1 MATNTSPVKNAAAS
15 VSIDDNGEKRKIA
28 LVTGA
33 NGQDGSYLIELL
45 LDKGYVVHGLKR
57 RASSYN
63 HPRLEHIVDAKSE
76 SRKLGGGLENWAGCA
91 NGGVRA
97 ACPAA
102 PPAYSPAQLAR
113 TLRVARAQGVAA
125 GAAGAAAPCL
135 PPRARVSFFRAQSPL
150 MGRFRRAP
158 PPPPA
163 PLPPP
168 HPRRA
173 H

>member
-15 VSIDDNGEKRKIA
+15 VAVDANGEKRKIA

-76 SRKLGGGLENWAGCA
+76 SEFGRRDWKIGRGREWG
-91 NGGVRA
+91 R
-97 ACPAA
+97 
-102 PPAYSPAQLAR
+102 
-113 TLRVARAQGVAA
+113 LR
-125 GAAGAAAPCL
+125 CL
-135 PPRARVSFFRAQSPL
+135 P
-150 MGRFRRAP
+150 RR
-158 PPPPA
+158 PA
-163 PLPPP
+163 CLFSTPT
-168 HPRRA
+168 A
-173 H
+173 AWA